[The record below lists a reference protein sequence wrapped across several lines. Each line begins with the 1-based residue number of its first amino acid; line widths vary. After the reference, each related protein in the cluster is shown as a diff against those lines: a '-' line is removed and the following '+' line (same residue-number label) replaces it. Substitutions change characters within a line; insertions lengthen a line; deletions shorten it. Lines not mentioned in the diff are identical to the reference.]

1 MAFQTK
7 TTSCA
12 RHKGFK
18 KPGRSMGRKHVGYIV
33 GEMEDMDSTG
43 WERTG

>member
-1 MAFQTK
+1 MVFQTK

-18 KPGRSMGRKHVGYIV
+18 KPGRSMERKHVGYI

-43 WERTG
+43 